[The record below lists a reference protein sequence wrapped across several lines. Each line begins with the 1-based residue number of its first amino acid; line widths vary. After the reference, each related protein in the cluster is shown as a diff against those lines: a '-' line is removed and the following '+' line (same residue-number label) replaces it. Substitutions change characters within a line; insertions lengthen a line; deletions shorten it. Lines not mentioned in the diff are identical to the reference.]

1 MLIIVETR
9 WWARGVRYI
18 ILSLLYMFAVF
29 LNKKLKNK
37 KSPPTPKT
45 LESPHP
51 HTEFHGNPTPRQKAK
66 VIPFHYI
73 YMYVYIHFLIFFKA
87 HCFIFNRLNL
97 FIRGPK
103 VGFTAPAGL
112 WGRAWVKGSLKSWKF
127 TLPCIS
133 QSYCEGG
140 TCSVFWTLQRK
151 HALDSKCH
159 ALELHLAQ
167 ERTVFVLEFKSNG
180 EP

>member
-9 WWARGVRYI
+9 WWARGVRCI
-18 ILSLLYMFAVF
+18 ILSLLYMFTVF

-51 HTEFHGNPTPRQKAK
+51 NTEFHGNPTPRQKAK

-103 VGFTAPAGL
+103 VGFTSPSWVMGEGLGKGFLKILKVYTSMYLTILL
-112 WGRAWVKGSLKSWKF
+112 WGWDLFSVLNFA
-127 TLPCIS
+127 
-133 QSYCEGG
+133 EE
-140 TCSVFWTLQRK
+140 TCSRLKVSCSGIAPGSGKDCLCTWI
-151 HALDSKCH
+151 
-159 ALELHLAQ
+159 
-167 ERTVFVLEFKSNG
+167 
-180 EP
+180 